1 MLENLAKGIPDNSF
15 NGAQMSGKGI
25 LDLKVNGE
33 LRSAVVRPADT
44 LLEVLRRQLGLTG
57 AKIGCESGDCGA
69 CTVLVDGKP
78 VKSCLMLAVEAV
90 GHEVTTIEGLRD
102 TPIQKA
108 FAKEFALQCG
118 YCTPGF
124 ILNAQSLLTFQPNA
138 TDEQIA
144 DWLKPNLCRCTGYAE
159 IKKAVKSLLNLS

>member
-1 MLENLAKGIPDNSF
+1 
-15 NGAQMSGKGI
+15 MSGKGI